1 MYKISVFMIICL
13 FLSGCA
19 TTESLKKDSDGSLT
33 TTVHLPIDK
42 VYEIV
47 MNVAAENNLLLVYND
62 PNKKEFKFESGHYWT
77 GTNLCSGNLLGVF
90 LSERGEGKTRIDII
104 EKWVLGIQIFG
115 CRNMGP
121 AYIRRVEAKVY
132 DLRFGRKKEKPKEES
147 VYIGT
152 GWPTVS
158 GYVVTNNHVVEGKK
172 KITLIRPDGLKV
184 TANVLLGDKVNDIA
198 LLKVSNTNELPPAC
212 PLAETTSR
220 IGAKVFT
227 LGYPHPD
234 LLGTK
239 SKLTEGIISSVTG
252 FQDDPRTYQITVPL
266 QAGNSGGPLINLN
279 GEVVGIVTSKL
290 NAIEVFKWSGDLP
303 QNVNYAIKIQYLKV
317 LLESVREQS
326 TRIKELPR
334 NPGSVEELAALIENS
349 IMIVIAE

>member
-1 MYKISVFMIICL
+1 MYKILVLIIICL

-19 TTESLKKDSDGSLT
+19 TTESLKKESDGSLT
-33 TTVHLPIDK
+33 KILNVPIDK

-47 MNVAAENNLLLVYND
+47 MDVAAENHLLIIYED
-62 PNKKEFKFESGHYWT
+62 SHKKEIKLKSGHYWA

-90 LSERGEGKTRIDII
+90 LSEVGEGKTRIDII
-104 EKWVLGIQIFG
+104 ERWVLSIQFLG
-115 CRNMGP
+115 CHNMAP
-121 AYIRRVEAKVY
+121 AYISQVEAKIK
-132 DLRFGRKKEKPKEES
+132 DLRFVRKEEKRKEES
-147 VYIGT
+147 LSIGT

-158 GYVVTNNHVVEGKK
+158 GYVVTNNHVVEGRK
-172 KITLIRPDGLKV
+172 KITLIRPDGIK
-184 TANVLLGDKVNDIA
+184 APGSILLGDKVNDIA
-198 LLKVSNTNELPPAC
+198 ILTVSNTNELPPAF
-212 PLAETTSR
+212 PFAETTSR

-227 LGYPHPD
+227 LGYPHPE

-239 SKLTEGIISSVTG
+239 PKLTEGIISSVTG

-266 QAGNSGGPLINLN
+266 QSGNSGGPLINLN
-279 GEVVGIVTSKL
+279 GEVIGIVTSKL
-290 NAIEVFKWSGDLP
+290 DAIKVFKWTGDLP
-303 QNVNYAIKIQYLKV
+303 QNVNYAIKIQYLKA

-334 NPGSVEELAALIENS
+334 NPGSVEELAARIENS